1 MPTNYELLGK
11 KIILLAKGHE
21 PVPQNIAELKAFF
34 AETHSDSSGNP
45 IGDPG
50 VDLSAYQ
57 DTDEVCVVQ
66 SGRASSVKETT
77 KLVIKLPDQKE
88 LQEAIDAIEQGS
100 DTSPYELPEFYSDWL
115 FPGVPSTNLSKAN
128 RIKALEMRIGDYSM
142 ASCK

>member
-11 KIILLAKGHE
+11 KIILLAKGHK
-21 PVPQNIAELKAFF
+21 PVPQTIGELKAFF
-34 AETHSDSSGNP
+34 AEAHSDSSGNP
-45 IGDPG
+45 IGNPE

-77 KLVIKLPDQKE
+77 KLVIKLPDEKE
-88 LQEAIDAIEQGS
+88 LQEALNWIRQVS
-100 DTSPYELPEFYSDWL
+100 NTSQYELPDFYRKL
-115 FPGVPSTNLSKAN
+115 FPCPPRTDLSQAE
-128 RIKALEMRIGDYSM
+128 RLAALEARIGDYSM